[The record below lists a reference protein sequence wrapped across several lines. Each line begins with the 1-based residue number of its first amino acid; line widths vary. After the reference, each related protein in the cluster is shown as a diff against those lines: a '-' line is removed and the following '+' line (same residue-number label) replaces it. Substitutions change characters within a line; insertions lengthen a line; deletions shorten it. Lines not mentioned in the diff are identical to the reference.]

1 MTTNFRLILL
11 DYSIYINNFDLSIP
25 YTQMSMK
32 QKLHFNF
39 ILSALFV
46 MVFAIVNG
54 QTTTDFNPDKYN
66 TIYETESDNLSNGA
80 GSYMFAGNTFQAES
94 DNGRRGLISFD
105 LSSIPTNATITDAS
119 LTLFM
124 SRSISGSAD
133 VSLHKASSD
142 WGQGS
147 SDAPGQEGAG
157 TTSTEGDASWF
168 CSFSS
173 GATGCDTA
181 WTTTGGDFDST
192 ASATVS
198 VAGIGN
204 YTWNSATLLSD
215 VQGWISSPST
225 NLGWFLIGDE
235 TTTSAKRFDA
245 STGTIP
251 VLQVTYTTLSNEDF
265 TLSNDFSISP
275 NPSSSN
281 IRLVLPS
288 SVENNIK
295 VQVYDVLGKK
305 IYTSSYQ
312 VNSKI
317 NVSNWASGVYL
328 FKVSFGDSVV
338 TKRFVKS

>member
-1 MTTNFRLILL
+1 MSIL
-11 DYSIYINNFDLSIP
+11 N
-25 YTQMSMK
+25 TKMSMK
-32 QKLHFNF
+32 KKLHYNL
-39 ILSALFV
+39 ILSVILLLFL
-46 MVFAIVNG
+46 ANVNA

-124 SRSISGSAD
+124 SRSISGAAN
-133 VSLHKASSD
+133 VSLHKATSD

-147 SDAPGQEGAG
+147 SDAPGQEGSGA
-157 TTSTEGDASWF
+157 TSTEGDASWF
-168 CSFSS
+168 CSFSN

-181 WTTTGGDFDST
+181 WTTTGGDFDSA

-215 VQGWISSPST
+215 VQGWISSPNS

-245 STGTIP
+245 SSGTIP
-251 VLQVTYTTLSNEDF
+251 VLQVTYTTLSNQDF
-265 TLSNDFSISP
+265 TLNNDFSISP
-275 NPSSSN
+275 NPSSSI

-288 SVENNIK
+288 SVKNNVK

-305 IYTSSYQ
+305 IYSSLYQ

-328 FKVSFGDSVV
+328 FKVSFENSVV